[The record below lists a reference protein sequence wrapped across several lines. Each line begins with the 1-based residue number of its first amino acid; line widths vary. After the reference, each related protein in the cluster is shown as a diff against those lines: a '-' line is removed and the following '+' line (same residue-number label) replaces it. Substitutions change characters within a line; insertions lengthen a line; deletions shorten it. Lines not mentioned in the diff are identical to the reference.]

1 MKGELGQW
9 LAAVTHIRIVLE
21 WTVGKLMRGEVE
33 AAWVLGGK
41 DCWKYKSN
49 FSRMEGIVSRGKDKQ
64 TK

>member
-1 MKGELGQW
+1 
-9 LAAVTHIRIVLE
+9 
-21 WTVGKLMRGEVE
+21 MRGEVE

-64 TK
+64 SKRQMDKSSLGLPCLSWLGGGVTEPR